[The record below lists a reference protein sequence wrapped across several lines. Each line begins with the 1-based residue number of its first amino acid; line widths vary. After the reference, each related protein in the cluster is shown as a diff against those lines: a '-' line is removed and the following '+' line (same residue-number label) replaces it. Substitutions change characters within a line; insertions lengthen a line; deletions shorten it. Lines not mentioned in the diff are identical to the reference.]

1 MSQQLLDV
9 IIPGLVVGSIYGL
22 VGMAFAIVYKATQVV
37 NFAIGEVMMLVAYIA
52 FTIQSAY
59 ALDFGPLLLVTI
71 AVSVATGLLIEWMVV
86 RPIQGQSLFTIVM
99 STIGLAIVIRSLVA
113 IIWGVLPQPTS
124 LPATSQYIPVA
135 GVGLSLAQIYAFI
148 AFVVACILVGIL
160 FRYTRMGLHMRA
172 TASSKKTAQ
181 LIGINIRRVQTV
193 AWVASTIVAG
203 IAGVMI
209 ATIYNLG
216 PDLYGFGL
224 KSFPAT
230 ILGGL
235 DAVIG
240 SAIGGIVIGV
250 VENITG
256 RFLGSTSK
264 EIVGLLVIVFVLMV
278 RPTGLFGQRRVSRP

>member
-1 MSQQLLDV
+1 VSQQLLDV

-71 AVSVATGLLIEWMVV
+71 GVSVAAGLLIELLVV

-113 IIWGVLPQPTS
+113 IIWGVLPQPIS
-124 LPATSQYIPVA
+124 LPATSHYVPVA
-135 GVGLSLAQIYAFI
+135 GVGLSLAQIYTVI

-172 TASSKKTAQ
+172 TASSEKTAQ

-216 PDLYGFGL
+216 PDLYAFGL

-240 SAIGGIVIGV
+240 SAIGGVVIGV

-278 RPTGLFGQRRVSRP
+278 RPTGLFGQRKVSRP

>member
-1 MSQQLLDV
+1 MGQQLLDV
-9 IIPGLVVGSIYGL
+9 IIPGIVVGCIYGL

-52 FTIQSAY
+52 FTIQINYS
-59 ALDFGPLLLVTI
+59 LDFGMLLLVAI
-71 AVSVATGLLIEWMVV
+71 VVSAAVGLLLEWLVI

-99 STIGLAIVIRSLVA
+99 STIGLAIVIRSIVA
-113 IIWGVLPQPTS
+113 MIWGVLPQAIS
-124 LPATSQYIPVA
+124 LPETSRYYTVA
-135 GVGLSLAQIYAFI
+135 GVGLSAAQIYTVC
-148 AFVVACILVGIL
+148 AFVVLCLLVGAF
-160 FRYTRMGLHMRA
+160 FRFTRLGLHMRA
-172 TASSKKTAQ
+172 TASNEKTAQ
-181 LIGINIRRVQTV
+181 LIGINIRRVQTL
-193 AWVASTIVAG
+193 AWVLSTVVAG
-203 IAGVMI
+203 TTGVLI

-216 PDLYGFGL
+216 PDLYTFGL

-240 SAIGGIVIGV
+240 SAIGGVIIGV

-264 EIVGLLVIVFVLMV
+264 EVVGLLVIVFILMV
-278 RPTGLFGQRRVSRP
+278 RPTGLFGQRAVSRP